1 MKNILPAV
9 LPASVKIGV
18 EGQRVYNMRCL
29 HKNNVHAFSE
39 LTVEAKNYIYDYFF
53 GKMLGNKDQMD
64 RAIRHFRYHPTG
76 FAAYL
81 ELCDITYN
89 DAVFDAIMKYKCAQK
104 PFEKPKVD
112 ALFHYAEPMDDVSSD
127 KYRPIV
133 EDPYDMPAFVMT
145 ASRTYEPLKILN
157 MFEFSMPEQFDMFA
171 SSYMKAAENLY
182 DDIVK
187 LRREKATNGTFVVY
201 NYSFALPFVYCAR
214 LAVELKIKAALHRI
228 GRFKDKTH
236 KNHNICALWDSFESN
251 IPMQCKDA
259 KIKNK
264 LSTMRKYIELLKS
277 IDATGNVSRYPDN
290 TTNKWL
296 DVTLI
301 YENLRKFFGLM
312 DAIDY
317 GVF

>member
-1 MKNILPAV
+1 MKTVLPLV

-18 EGQRVYNMRCL
+18 EGQRIYNVRCL
-29 HKNNVHAFSE
+29 YKSNLHAFSE
-39 LTVEAKNYIYDYFF
+39 LTSEAKDYIYDYFF
-53 GKMLGNKDQMD
+53 GKMLGNKDQME
-64 RAIRHFRYHPTG
+64 RVVRHFRYHPTG
-76 FAAYL
+76 FASYL
-81 ELCDITYN
+81 ELCNITYD
-89 DAVFDAIMKYKCAQK
+89 DAVFDAIIGYKCEWRR
-104 PFEKPKVD
+104 FEKRKAD
-112 ALFHYAEPMDDVSSD
+112 SLFYYSEPMDDVTSD
-127 KYRPIV
+127 KYDPIV
-133 EDPYDMPAFVMT
+133 EDPYDTPAFVMA

-157 MFEFSMPEQFDMFA
+157 MFEFSVSEQFDMFA
-171 SSYMKAAENLY
+171 ASYMKAAENLY

-187 LRREKATNGTFVVY
+187 LRREKATSGAFVVY
-201 NYSFALPFVYCAR
+201 NYSLALPFVYCAR
-214 LAVELKIKAALHRI
+214 LAVELKIKSALYRV

-296 DVTLI
+296 DATLI
-301 YENLRKFFGLM
+301 YENLRKFFGMM